1 MKLQI
6 NDKIYES
13 NNYYIE
19 RIHKIIRTTN
29 TLAIADTGDKF
40 KIDIEDGCCYKIEKK
55 NIWSKPQNFHVETTE
70 LKERFQKERLVYKIK
85 KFDFNKLNLENL
97 LKINSIIN

>member
-6 NDKIYES
+6 NDKIYEY

-19 RIHKIIRTTN
+19 RIHKITRTTN

-40 KIDIEDGCCYKIEKK
+40 KIDIIQNGWCKK
-55 NIWSKPQNFHVETTE
+55 VKKDIWSTPKYFHVETTE